1 MSSKPD
7 VVVLGAGIGGLTAA
21 AWLAKAG
28 RTVQVIERAVT
39 VGGSAGF
46 YNRRGRSWPTGAT
59 IAFGL
64 EDGGPL
70 RTLLDD
76 LGVNVP
82 ARAIPHPMDVVLH
95 DRVIRILADPAAQ
108 RAEFIRAFAPR
119 GEAIAEAWDWLCE
132 VADDVLAITA
142 TRIAMPPAP
151 RDVAGLTRLALRR
164 PSVALRAGLH
174 SRRTVKDWLQRFGLQ
189 EDRAFIAFLNAQ
201 LVDSLQT
208 DVNSAALLPASVAL
222 TVYRYG
228 SFAIEGGLG
237 RLTATLADTVSSFGS
252 HVSLSDAVARCTY
265 DKSTQVWTVTSRKG
279 VIQAPYLLDA
289 TGTGL
294 VDDGSG
300 SNPQADPNAT
310 FWGAL
315 RLDAMYNGRLA
326 QVDLPFAWQLIPS
339 RDHAALFGDPDG
351 AVYVTV
357 HPTGRFGPSDQKGSG
372 SANNEGL
379 LPVTISV
386 HTPSG
391 PWLALS
397 PDEYEDRKSAVT
409 EALLSECAR
418 VLPDAASKLEDVWVG
433 TPRTYAT
440 YLGKASVGGAPLTV
454 ARAVS
459 HPIGAMTK
467 HPRLFRAGENVWPG
481 PGTLS
486 GALSGYHAAQA
497 ILRATP

>member
-1 MSSKPD
+1 MSSMPD
-7 VVVLGAGIGGLTAA
+7 VVVLGGGIGGLTAA
-21 AWLAKAG
+21 AWLAKKG
-28 RTVQVIERAVT
+28 RTVQVIEKAVT

-76 LGVNVP
+76 LDVDVP
-82 ARAIPHPMDVVLH
+82 ARAMDHPMDVVLGD
-95 DRVIRILADPAAQ
+95 DRVIRILSDPSAQ
-108 RAEFIRAFAPR
+108 RAEFLRAFAPR
-119 GEAIAEAWDWLCE
+119 AEAIAEAWDWLCQ

-142 TRIAMPPAP
+142 TRVAMPPRT
-151 RDVAGLTRLALRR
+151 RDLAALTRLVLRR
-164 PSVALRAGLH
+164 PQVALRAGLH
-174 SRRTVKDWLQRFGLQ
+174 SQRTVKDWLRRFGLQ
-189 EDRAFIAFLNAQ
+189 DDAAFIEFLNAQ

-208 DVNSAALLPASVAL
+208 DVDNAALLPASVAL
-222 TVYRYG
+222 TVYRHG
-228 SFAIEGGLG
+228 SFAIDGGLG
-237 RLTATLADTVSSFGS
+237 RLTAALADAVSSAGGTI
-252 HVSLSDAVARCTY
+252 SLSNAVTDCAF
-265 DKSTQVWTVTSRKG
+265 DPSAQVWAVRSRKG
-279 VIQAPYLLDA
+279 VVQAPYLLDA

-300 SNPQADPNAT
+300 SIPVADPHAPL
-310 FWGAL
+310 WGAL
-315 RLDAMYNGRLA
+315 RLDAMYRGRLTQNA
-326 QVDLPFAWQLIPS
+326 LPFAWQIVPS
-339 RDHAALFGDPDG
+339 REHASLFGDPDG

-357 HPTGRFGPSDQKGSG
+357 HPAGQFGPIDQERAYTASTD
-372 SANNEGL
+372 GL

-391 PWLALS
+391 PWLTLS
-397 PDEYEDRKSAVT
+397 TAEYEDHKSAVT
-409 EALLSECAR
+409 AALLSECAR
-418 VLPDAASKLEDVWVG
+418 VLPDVVQLQDVWVG

-459 HPIGAMTK
+459 HPIGATTK

-497 ILRATP
+497 ILRAMQ